1 MEVFV
6 LERRAG
12 TRSTGKAD
20 EILQVFTRNVAQ
32 FGYDGTNFSEIA
44 RELSISKGT
53 IVHHY
58 GTKDRLLAALHESYM
73 RRRLSEASSILERL
87 DSPAEQ
93 LAALLYTFVLY
104 QEYDRDA
111 TVAFQRETMRLQ
123 GLEADVDGVPL
134 RAEYLDLVRGTIK
147 RGIAIGQFRDVDVRL
162 QSLLIFGSA
171 QWTYT
176 WFDPQREVNAVSV
189 GAELVDLVLA
199 GLLVDRDSLGAL
211 RDPKGSVAHTAIQCL
226 DDHQAAATNLI
237 A

>member
-1 MEVFV
+1 MV
-6 LERRAG
+6 ERRAG

-20 EILQVFTRNVAQ
+20 EILQAFTRNVAQ

-73 RRRLSEASSILERL
+73 RRRLAEASSILERL
-87 DSPAEQ
+87 DSPVEQ

-111 TVAFQRETMRLQ
+111 TVAFQRETLRLQ
-123 GLEADVDGVPL
+123 SLEADIDGIPL
-134 RAEYLDLVRGTIK
+134 RAEYLELVRGTIN
-147 RGIAIGQFRDVDVRL
+147 RGIDIGQFRDVDVRL

-171 QWTYT
+171 QWAYT
-176 WFDPQREVNAVSV
+176 WFDPQREVSAVSV

-199 GLLVDRDSLGAL
+199 GLLLDRNSLGAL
-211 RDPKGSVAHTAIQCL
+211 RDPKGSVARTAIQCL
-226 DDHQAAATNLI
+226 DDHQAATTDLI
-237 A
+237 T